1 MVRILPLILTAS
13 FAFAQ
18 SVSVEPAEQIALSG
32 AVDSNSPSF
41 WWNNKLYLFTSS
53 GMPVRFDGNDIK
65 RLGSARAVMFYDY
78 GRVTKW
84 IESVWQDTD
93 GTVYGWYHHEPGGIC
108 NAPYLTAPKI
118 GAVVSYDHG
127 ATFYDLGIILSSA
140 GTPNCASK
148 NGYFAGGNGDFS
160 VVLGQDQKYF
170 YFYFDNYGGDLS
182 RQGVATARMAI
193 EDVKNPVGN
202 VWKYFNDDWTE
213 PGLGGDLTPIFQAVG
228 GWDTESTDSYWG
240 PSVHY
245 NRFLGKFVMLL
256 NHSCCTTGWPQEGIY
271 ISYLSNPN
279 KPNYWRSP
287 VKIMDGGDWYPQVM
301 GEGVGDTDT
310 VAGESPRLFV
320 GGESRWRLVFSK

>member
-1 MVRILPLILTAS
+1 MVWILPLILTATLG
-13 FAFAQ
+13 FAQ
-18 SVSVEPAEQIALSG
+18 SVTLEPAERIVLAG
-32 AVDSNSPSF
+32 AVDSSSPSH
-41 WWNNKLYLFTSS
+41 WWNNKLYLYTSS
-53 GMPVRFDGNDIK
+53 GLPIRFDGNDIAH
-65 RLGSARAVMFYDY
+65 LGNARAVMFYDY

-84 IESVWQDTD
+84 IESVWQDAD

-108 NAPYLTAPKI
+108 KAPYLTAPKI

-127 ATFYDLGIILSSA
+127 ATFYDLGIIITSGSV
-140 GTPNCASK
+140 PNCDSK

-160 VVLGQDQKYF
+160 VVLGKDQKYF

-193 EDVKNPVGN
+193 EDLKSPVGK

-213 PGLGGDLTPIFQAVG
+213 PGLGGDLTPIFPAIG
-228 GWDTESTDSYWG
+228 GWDTEFTDSYWG

-245 NRFLGKFVMLL
+245 NKFLGKFVMLL
-256 NHSCCTTGWPQEGIY
+256 NHACCTPGWPQEGVY
-271 ISYLSNPN
+271 ISYLSNPG
-279 KPNYWRSP
+279 KPNYWSSP

-310 VAGESPRLFV
+310 SAGESPRLFL
-320 GGESRWRLVFSK
+320 GGESKWRLVFSQ

>member
-1 MVRILPLILTAS
+1 MVWILPLILTATLG
-13 FAFAQ
+13 FAQ
-18 SVSVEPAEQIALSG
+18 SVTLEPAERIVLAG
-32 AVDSNSPSF
+32 AVDSSSPSH
-41 WWNNKLYLFTSS
+41 WWNNKLYLYTSS
-53 GMPVRFDGNDIK
+53 GLPIRFDGNDIAH
-65 RLGSARAVMFYDY
+65 LGNARAVMFYDY

-84 IESVWQDTD
+84 IESVWQDAD

-108 NAPYLTAPKI
+108 KAPYLTAPKI

-127 ATFYDLGIILSSA
+127 ATFYDLGIIITSGSV
-140 GTPNCASK
+140 PNCGSK

-160 VVLGQDQKYF
+160 VVLGKDQKYF

-193 EDVKNPVGN
+193 EDLKSPVGK

-213 PGLGGDLTPIFQAVG
+213 PGLGGDLTPIFPAIG
-228 GWDTESTDSYWG
+228 GWDTEFTDSYWG

-245 NRFLGKFVMLL
+245 NKFLGKFVMLL
-256 NHSCCTTGWPQEGIY
+256 NHACCTPGWPQEGVY
-271 ISYLSNPN
+271 ISYLSNPG

-310 VAGESPRLFV
+310 SAGESPRLFL
-320 GGESRWRLVFSK
+320 GGESKWRLVFSQ